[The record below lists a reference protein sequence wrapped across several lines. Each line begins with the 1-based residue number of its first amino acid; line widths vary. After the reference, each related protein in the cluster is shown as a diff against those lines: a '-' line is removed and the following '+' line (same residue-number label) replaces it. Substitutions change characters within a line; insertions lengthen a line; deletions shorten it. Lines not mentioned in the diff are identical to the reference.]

1 MRHDQPSPAPTA
13 TEPQPEPGEGASR
26 FVPSIPD
33 NLAYGWFDPSKKPV
47 LEVES
52 GERVTV
58 DCLPSWTPELEV
70 PAPFFL
76 LDDHI
81 RALAVLE
88 KGPGPHLV
96 TGPIAVCGAE
106 PGDVLEVAI
115 EDVSLRQDWG
125 WSGVWPGQGALPHR
139 FSEKSISFVPLDRG
153 SGTATLRSG
162 ATIPLRPFFGILA
175 VAPPLFGGRVST
187 VQPGGF
193 GGNIDNRE
201 LVAGTSLFLPVWN
214 PGASF
219 FVGDGH
225 AAQGDGEVSQTG
237 LETALRGRFR
247 LTLWKATGWTLPR
260 AVTSAD
266 YVAMGFDSDLDVAV
280 EIALDA
286 MLDWI
291 VELTGMAAVDAW
303 SLFSF
308 VGSLRITQVVDGKKG
323 VHAMIARALIDGLGA
338 PRGQSRTPPDTAP
351 SGSHSNGTAWA
362 R

>member
-1 MRHDQPSPAPTA
+1 MRHRQVASAAAEAQSDPAA
-13 TEPQPEPGEGASR
+13 AAGR
-26 FVPSIPD
+26 FVPSVPD
-33 NLAYGWFDPSKKPV
+33 NLAYGWFDPGKRPV

-52 GERVTV
+52 GARVTV
-58 DCLPSWTPELEV
+58 DCLPSWLPELAA
-70 PAPFFL
+70 PAPFSL
-76 LDDHI
+76 LDDHV
-81 RALAVLE
+81 RALAALE

-96 TGPIAVCGAE
+96 TGPIAVRGAE
-106 PGDVLEVAI
+106 PGDVLEVAV

-125 WSGVWPGQGALPHR
+125 WSGVWPGQGALPRR
-139 FSEKSISFVPLDRG
+139 FGERSISFVPLDRG
-153 SGTATLRSG
+153 AATATLRSG

-175 VAPPLFGGRVST
+175 VAPPLAGGRVST
-187 VQPGGF
+187 VQPGAF

-214 PGASF
+214 AGALF
-219 FVGDGH
+219 YVGDGH

-247 LTLWKATGWTLPR
+247 LTLLKAKGWTLPR
-260 AVTSAD
+260 AVTAAD
-266 YVAMGFDSDLDVAV
+266 YVAMGFDPDLDVAV

-291 VELTGMAAVDAW
+291 VELTGMAAVDAY

-308 VGSLRITQVVDGKKG
+308 AGSLRITQVVDGKKG
-323 VHAMIARALIDGLGA
+323 VHAMIARALVDGLGA
-338 PRGQSRTPPDTAP
+338 PKGQPRTPPATAP